1 MRTYYSVTD
10 ITHYGKGV
18 RMKKCV
24 SIMGFVASMMA
35 FGGCG
40 TMFHGGSTL
49 INITSVPKSN
59 ISIDGKKYGQS
70 PLTVKLSNKKKHLL
84 IMDEEGYRPYTMVIN
99 KELSLGGV
107 IGDIALAG
115 PVIGGAL
122 IMVDYSTGGLHYLS
136 PDKINTKLVKIGLQ
150 KNLGKKLA
158 ENKATFV
165 SVKSSK

>member
-84 IMDEEGYRPYTMVIN
+84 IMDAEGYRPYTMVIN

-115 PVIGGAL
+115 PAGVVL
-122 IMVDYSTGGLHYLS
+122 ILVDYGTGGLHYLS
-136 PDKINTKLVKIGLQ
+136 PEKINTELVKIGLQ

>member
-1 MRTYYSVTD
+1 
-10 ITHYGKGV
+10 
-18 RMKKCV
+18 
-24 SIMGFVASMMA
+24 
-35 FGGCG
+35 
-40 TMFHGGSTL
+40 MFHGGSTL

-84 IMDEEGYRPYTMVIN
+84 IMDAEGYRLYTMVIN

-107 IGDIALAG
+107 IGDKALAG
-115 PVIGGAL
+115 PAGVVL
-122 IMVDYSTGGLHYLS
+122 ILVYYGTGGLHYLS
-136 PDKINTKLVKIGLQ
+136 PEKINTELVKIGLQ